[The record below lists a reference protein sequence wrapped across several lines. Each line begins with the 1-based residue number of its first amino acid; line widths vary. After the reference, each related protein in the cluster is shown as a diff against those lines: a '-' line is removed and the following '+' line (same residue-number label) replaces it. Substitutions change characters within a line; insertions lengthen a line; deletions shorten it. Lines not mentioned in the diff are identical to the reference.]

1 MSIENVKSFYE
12 AVIQDQAI
20 QQRFHDLNLKYQG
33 MAVDAAKADAILV
46 QDLLPL
52 AKELG
57 YEFTLAEI
65 KAYGE
70 EMQQASRNGELSFA
84 ELDIVAGGRG
94 GGGASLICVLLGVN
108 EGLNSVHGYG
118 LCVLLGFNPA
128 GGFCC
133 LIGAGTKG

>member
-1 MSIENVKSFYE
+1 MSVENVENFY
-12 AVIQDQAI
+12 AAISQDETVK
-20 QQRFHDLNLKYQG
+20 QRFNELNQKYQG
-33 MAVDAAKADAILV
+33 VAMNAAKTDAILE
-46 QDLLPL
+46 QELLPL

-57 YEFTLAEI
+57 FEFTLAEI

-70 EMQQASRNGELSFA
+70 EMQQASRNGELSVA